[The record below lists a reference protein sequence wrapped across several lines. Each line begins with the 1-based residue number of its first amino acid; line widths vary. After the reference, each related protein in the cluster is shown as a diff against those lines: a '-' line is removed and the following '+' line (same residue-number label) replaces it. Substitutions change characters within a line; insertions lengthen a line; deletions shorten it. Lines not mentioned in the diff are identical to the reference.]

1 MYIKKNQK
9 LIIQI
14 VDQYPSYLILK
25 RSLKNTRT
33 KGYLI
38 FYQQA
43 NMLVAIW
50 FSTKMVNCSC
60 SANLTESIRQ
70 TLDESSFGC
79 GIFLGLQK
87 TFDTVDHKFLLQKL
101 EYHGIRGILMTGSS
115 LTCQIV
121 NNLSLSTDT
130 IIV

>member
-70 TLDESSFGC
+70 TLDEGSFGC

-101 EYHGIRGILMTGSS
+101 EYYGIRGILMTGSS

>member
-43 NMLVAIW
+43 NMLVAIR